1 MDIRKIKK
9 LIDLIEES
17 GINEIEI
24 KEKVGDGEEVVRLS
38 RYPTSLPPMAMAPQ
52 TTTVVSASPQPAPE
66 SSSRASSN
74 SPASPKTSSAG
85 HALKSPMVGT
95 FYASPSPDAAPFVKV
110 GQKVNVGDTLCI
122 IEAMKMFNEIEA
134 DKAGVIREILL
145 ENGQVAEYDQAL
157 FIIE

>member
-24 KEKVGDGEEVVRLS
+24 KEQGANGEEVVRLT
-38 RYPTSLPPMAMAPQ
+38 RN
-52 TTTVVSASPQPAPE
+52 SASQGAVHVATPATTMVAAPAAVE
-66 SSSRASSN
+66 PLPAASSD
-74 SPASPKTSSAG
+74 ATSATAVSVSG
-85 HALKSPMVGT
+85 HTLKSPMVGT
-95 FYASPSPDAAPFVKV
+95 FYASPSPDAPAFVKV
-110 GQKVNVGDTLCI
+110 GTKVNVGDTLCI

-134 DKAGVIREILL
+134 DKAGVIKEILL
-145 ENGQVAEYDQAL
+145 ENGQVAEYDQPL